1 MINQE
6 QQTHF
11 QTMLETLIYIVHEIN
26 LEQVKLTTTINQ
38 LVQRMNQNEF
48 YLNQLNHNVE
58 TFYEQFYVSLEE
70 RQTIC
75 LIDHCRINNILK
87 WNQQWLKNKMLN
99 RSI

>member
-6 QQTHF
+6 QHTHF

-58 TFYEQFYVSLEE
+58 TFYEQFYVSIQDQKKTK
-70 RQTIC
+70 RTTI
-75 LIDHCRINNILK
+75 IVE
-87 WNQQWLKNKMLN
+87 
-99 RSI
+99 